1 MKNSSLRVR
10 IFMTMIALV
19 LVASALIA
27 GITIYQ
33 YTEQAKDYHQDRLER
48 KESQLERSI
57 LSILEHNHWDES
69 KSLKDYLR
77 DEVTAISYIQNINFN
92 VYSLEGELLAT
103 GMYDQELIPTPVSVP
118 ASILE
123 VLETNRDRH
132 VNETN
137 IKGVDY
143 LSSYRFVVD
152 QKGVPICI
160 LHLPYYQDNSFNDKE
175 LNEFLIRLTLGY
187 VILLMIAIGISLL
200 FSSYITKSFKTISE
214 TLEHT
219 DLDKRFKKIEA
230 TQVSPE
236 MKVFIDAYNSMI
248 DQLKASAEKL
258 AKSERE
264 QAWREMAKQVA
275 HEIKNPLTPM
285 RLNLQLFE
293 QQFDPK
299 GPNAKEE
306 LREHTQILL
315 EQIDTLS
322 YIASAFSDFAQ
333 MPAQQNEEIDVNK
346 ITSLALSLFSK
357 PYIHFKSSDADLL
370 VKFDRTQLIR
380 IINNL
385 VKNAIH
391 ACDEQ
396 QNPLIEVEILNLKS
410 HFKIIIKDNGK
421 GIAPEYIQKI
431 FEPKFTTKSSGMGL
445 GLGMV
450 KSIVENYMGTISCE
464 SQLGRGT
471 VFTIEIPLKAL

>member
-1 MKNSSLRVR
+1 
-10 IFMTMIALV
+10 MIALV
-19 LVASALIA
+19 LFASALIA
-27 GITIYQ
+27 GITIFQ

-48 KESQLERSI
+48 KETQLERSI
-57 LSILEHNHWDES
+57 LSILEHNHWDDS
-69 KSLKDYLR
+69 KSLKEYLEN
-77 DEVTAISYIQNINFN
+77 EVNSISYVQNINFN
-92 VYSLEGELLAT
+92 VYDLEGALLAT
-103 GMYDQELIPTPVSVP
+103 GMYDQELIPTPKEVP
-118 ASILE
+118 SNILE
-123 VLETNRDRH
+123 SLSSSKDRH
-132 VNETN
+132 VNEAN
-137 IKGVDY
+137 IDGVDY

-152 QKGVPICI
+152 QDNKPLCI
-160 LHLPYYQDNSFNDKE
+160 LHLPYYQDNTFNKKE
-175 LNEFLIRLTLGY
+175 LNEFLGRLTIVY
-187 VILLMIAIGISLL
+187 IVLLAIAIGIAYL
-200 FSSYITKSFKTISE
+200 FSSFITKSFKTITD

-219 DLDKRFKKIEA
+219 DLDQRFKKIEA
-230 TQVSPE
+230 TEVTPE
-236 MKVFIDAYNSMI
+236 MKVFIEAYNGMI
-248 DQLKASAEKL
+248 DQLKGSAEKL

-293 QQFDPK
+293 QQFDPNS
-299 GPNAKEE
+299 PDAKED
-306 LREHTQILL
+306 LKEHTQILL

-333 MPAQQNEEIDVNK
+333 MPAQQNDEIDVNK

-357 PYIHFKSSDADLL
+357 PYIQFKGSDQPLL

-385 VKNAIH
+385 VKNAIQ

-396 QNPLIEVEILNLKS
+396 THPSVEVKVSKIED
-410 HFKIIIKDNGK
+410 HFRLTIKDNGK
-421 GIAPEYIQKI
+421 GIAPENVHKI

-450 KSIVENYMGTISCE
+450 KAIVENYKGSISCE
-464 SQLGRGT
+464 SEPGKGS
-471 VFTIEIPLKAL
+471 VFTIEIPIKAV

>member
-1 MKNSSLRVR
+1 MKNSSLRLR
-10 IFMTMIALV
+10 IFVTMIALV
-19 LVASALIA
+19 LFASALIA
-27 GITIYQ
+27 GITIFQ

-48 KESQLERSI
+48 KETQLERSI
-57 LSILEHNHWDES
+57 LSILEHNHWDDS
-69 KSLKDYLR
+69 KSLKEYLEN
-77 DEVTAISYIQNINFN
+77 EVNSISYVQNINFN
-92 VYSLEGELLAT
+92 VYDLEGALLAT
-103 GMYDQELIPTPVSVP
+103 GMYDQELIPTPKEVP
-118 ASILE
+118 SNILE
-123 VLETNRDRH
+123 SLSSSKDRH
-132 VNETN
+132 VNEAN
-137 IKGVDY
+137 IDGVDY

-152 QKGVPICI
+152 QDNKPLCI
-160 LHLPYYQDNSFNDKE
+160 LHLPYYQDNTFNKKE
-175 LNEFLIRLTLGY
+175 LNEFLGRLTIVY
-187 VILLMIAIGISLL
+187 IVLLAIAIGIAYL
-200 FSSYITKSFKTISE
+200 FSSFITKSFKTITD

-219 DLDKRFKKIEA
+219 DLDQRFKKIEA
-230 TQVSPE
+230 TEVTPE
-236 MKVFIDAYNSMI
+236 MKVFIEAYNGMI
-248 DQLKASAEKL
+248 DQLKGSAEKL

-293 QQFDPK
+293 QQFDPNS
-299 GPNAKEE
+299 PDAKED
-306 LREHTQILL
+306 LKEHTQILL

-333 MPAQQNEEIDVNK
+333 MPAQQNDEIDVNK

-357 PYIHFKSSDADLL
+357 PYIQFKGSDQPLL

-385 VKNAIH
+385 VKNAIQ

-396 QNPLIEVEILNLKS
+396 THPSVEVKVSKIED
-410 HFKIIIKDNGK
+410 HFRLTIKDNGK
-421 GIAPEYIQKI
+421 GIAHENVHKI

-450 KSIVENYMGTISCE
+450 KAIVENYKGSISCE
-464 SQLGRGT
+464 SEPGKGS
-471 VFTIEIPLKAL
+471 VFTIEIPIKAV

>member
-1 MKNSSLRVR
+1 
-10 IFMTMIALV
+10 MTMIALV

-200 FSSYITKSFKTISE
+200 FSSYITKSFKTI
-214 TLEHT
+214 
-219 DLDKRFKKIEA
+219 
-230 TQVSPE
+230 
-236 MKVFIDAYNSMI
+236 
-248 DQLKASAEKL
+248 
-258 AKSERE
+258 
-264 QAWREMAKQVA
+264 
-275 HEIKNPLTPM
+275 
-285 RLNLQLFE
+285 
-293 QQFDPK
+293 
-299 GPNAKEE
+299 
-306 LREHTQILL
+306 
-315 EQIDTLS
+315 
-322 YIASAFSDFAQ
+322 
-333 MPAQQNEEIDVNK
+333 
-346 ITSLALSLFSK
+346 
-357 PYIHFKSSDADLL
+357 
-370 VKFDRTQLIR
+370 
-380 IINNL
+380 
-385 VKNAIH
+385 
-391 ACDEQ
+391 
-396 QNPLIEVEILNLKS
+396 
-410 HFKIIIKDNGK
+410 
-421 GIAPEYIQKI
+421 
-431 FEPKFTTKSSGMGL
+431 
-445 GLGMV
+445 
-450 KSIVENYMGTISCE
+450 
-464 SQLGRGT
+464 
-471 VFTIEIPLKAL
+471 